1 MKINWI
7 YFENLLL
14 VCQNMHFH
22 CIQCPISWAILKRF
36 RRFLLT
42 LDLVCFSHIRI
53 HTQGNT
59 ENIAALL
66 QNERVIKSTLKFL
79 HETYLTAFI
88 LKAKKKILKKQI
100 VRRDYGMYRHC
111 TSASHFQFKMLLCL
125 NCYCW
130 DWIFH
135 LPNEEKSDK
144 MLNFCLSQAFRI
156 IHTWVLDFPFK

>member
-88 LKAKKKILKKQI
+88 LKAKKNLKKKQI
-100 VRRDYGMYRHC
+100 VRRDMVCIDTVLQRLIFN
-111 TSASHFQFKMLLCL
+111 SK
-125 NCYCW
+125 CYCA
-130 DWIFH
+130 WIVIVETEFFTYPMKKRVIKCWTFVCRK
-135 LPNEEKSDK
+135 LFESFTLE
-144 MLNFCLSQAFRI
+144 F
-156 IHTWVLDFPFK
+156 